1 MLLRILAFIFIL
13 GGLPASLKADD
24 FLMQQ
29 RWENLLMVHW
39 EVPAVQLR
47 PHIPKEL
54 EILTFKG
61 KAYVGA
67 VALDMVSGNFVRF
80 GDVVSEIPLYRSF
93 GQLNL
98 RTYVKYKG
106 KTGVHFFNLFAN
118 HLTTVAT
125 GNLVFG
131 LPYQHAKIQRSLNH
145 GIRDFNVAK
154 VYRAKAVTDHQ
165 LVKIE
170 KGSLEYFLTE
180 HTLYFQVSKTLFKT
194 CIHTGELWHKP
205 WELSSVKVP
214 VKELNYFRLKGIPL
228 EMKPLATGLYSQD
241 MDVYFYAPKKT
252 CY

>member
-1 MLLRILAFIFIL
+1 MSF
-13 GGLPASLKADD
+13 SSVKAEE

-29 RWENLLMVHW
+29 KWENLLMVHW
-39 EVPAVQLR
+39 EVPVDQLR
-47 PHIPKEL
+47 AHVPKEL
-54 EILTFKG
+54 EILTYKG

-98 RTYVKYKG
+98 RTYVRYKG
-106 KTGVHFFNLFAN
+106 KAGVHFFNLFAN

-131 LPYQHAKIQRSLNH
+131 LPYQHAKIKRSLNA
-145 GIRDFNVAK
+145 GIRDFSVDK
-154 VYRAKAVTDHQ
+154 IYRAKAITDHRI
-165 LVKIE
+165 VNIE
-170 KGSLEYFLTE
+170 RGSLEHFLTD
-180 HTLYFQVSKTLFKT
+180 HTLYFQVSKNLFKT

-205 WELSSVKVP
+205 WELSAVSVP
-214 VKELNYFRLKGIPL
+214 VKELNYFREKGIAL
-228 EMKPLATGLYSQD
+228 QMKPLETGLYSQD